1 MNVKSTRTKR
11 RKPSTLQEIFAR
23 NVLLH
28 RTRIGLTQ
36 EGLAEVCGYHRTYI
50 GSVERSERNITIAT
64 IEAFASAFGVKPYE
78 LLVPE
83 DE

>member
-1 MNVKSTRTKR
+1 MNVKKIRTKR

-28 RTRIGLTQ
+28 RVRIGLTQ

-50 GSVERSERNITIAT
+50 GSVERSERNVTLAT
-64 IEAFASAFGVKPYE
+64 IEAFALAFSLEPHE
-78 LLVPE
+78 LLVNE

>member
-1 MNVKSTRTKR
+1 MCAARTNR
-11 RKPSTLQEIFAR
+11 RKATTLQEIFAR

-28 RTRIGLTQ
+28 RTKLEVTQ
-36 EGLAEVCGYHRTYI
+36 EELADRCGYHRTYI
-50 GSVERSERNITIAT
+50 GSVERAERNVTLAA

>member
-1 MNVKSTRTKR
+1 MNAAKNNPR
-11 RKPSTLQEIFAR
+11 RKATNLQEIFAR

-28 RTRIGLTQ
+28 RKQLNISQ
-36 EGLAEVCGYHRTYI
+36 EELAERCGYHRTYI
-50 GSVERSERNITIAT
+50 GSVERAERNITLAT
-64 IEAFASAFGVKPYE
+64 IEAFAAVFDVPPQG